1 MPFGRNNNYKNKSKG
16 KQNDHPQPI
25 LNVDLPETKPAPT
38 SDPIFTWE
46 TLGKYGDQ
54 VRQRRPRKASGA
66 SGDETSFGPDV
77 LFDQDE
83 VTPPPGKKKP
93 TVKSMAHKISKNRR
107 FKSKDASNSEDEHQ
121 TLSPTTYSQQ
131 VPDEAT
137 SVDVHSPRE
146 VGGVRNGSGLEG
158 VSEHPLLS
166 PNRIPTLESYIEPP
180 QDKVG
185 GTAPQLEKV
194 Q

>member
-1 MPFGRNNNYKNKSKG
+1 MPLGKKSNKNKNKSKA

-25 LNVDLPETKPAPT
+25 QNVDLPETKLASN
-38 SDPIFTWE
+38 SDSIGTWD
-46 TLGKYGDQ
+46 TLGKDGDQ
-54 VRQRRPRKASGA
+54 DRQRRPSKTSGA
-66 SGDETSFGPDV
+66 SRKETSFGPDV

-93 TVKSMAHKISKNRR
+93 TVKSMAHKIAKTVRGN
-107 FKSKDASNSEDEHQ
+107 KGASSFEDEHP
-121 TLSPTTYSQQ
+121 TPLSPTTCSQ
-131 VPDEAT
+131 VSDEAT
-137 SVDVHSPRE
+137 SVDVHSPRDI
-146 VGGVRNGSGLEG
+146 GSVRNGSGLEG

-166 PNRIPTLESYIEPP
+166 PNRIPTLESYIEPS

>member
-1 MPFGRNNNYKNKSKG
+1 MPFGKKPKENSKNKSKA
-16 KQNDHPQPI
+16 KQKDHPQPI
-25 LNVDLPETKPAPT
+25 LDVNLLETKSASNSDTIPT
-38 SDPIFTWE
+38 WDTF
-46 TLGKYGDQ
+46 GKDGDQ
-54 VRQRRPRKASGA
+54 DRQRRPSKTSGA
-66 SGDETSFGPDV
+66 SREETSFGPDV

-83 VTPPPGKKKP
+83 VTPPPGRRKP
-93 TVKSMAHKISKNRR
+93 TVKSTAHKFAKIVGLSKG
-107 FKSKDASNSEDEHQ
+107 ASNSKDEHQ
-121 TLSPTTYSQQ
+121 TPLSPTTCSQ

-137 SVDVHSPRE
+137 SVDVHSPR
-146 VGGVRNGSGLEG
+146 GVRNGSGLEG

-180 QDKVG
+180 QDKVE